1 MKKSILCVVILAA
14 CIIGACSKEHV
25 DPDPNNGN
33 GGNNGNNPSPEP
45 EIELKLSETHLF
57 AGSDAM
63 KKTVALTANADWSI
77 DQNFTESEWAWC
89 SVTPTYGSAG
99 TPTLTVDIQANGY
112 DKRIHD
118 FSIRSGDTDISL
130 TVEQKQI
137 VYFDIILNGSLEKK
151 FIFYDEGGQV
161 ELTGGS
167 SVGCEI
173 AYLDGTAG
181 WISEEKDTRALESL
195 NFRFRIAPYDGTEFR
210 RGRIVLKAPGED
222 LADTVQVI
230 QYHDKVID
238 IPDPYFRKYCLTN
251 FDTNN
256 DGEITKRETEGVW
269 EVKPVKLNIRS
280 VKGIE
285 EFADLTWF
293 DCSENQI
300 SELDVSKNEKLT
312 SLTCDDNALTEL
324 NVRNN
329 KKLEFLSC
337 DNNQIANLL
346 FDRREWKTF
355 SCSGNQITSLGT
367 EPIGAEYVF
376 ACSNNP
382 IESLVLDTSFVSK
395 DSHLAIYC
403 YNNLLSELDLSRCTN
418 INSLA
423 CSGNKLQRLDLSN
436 CKNLIILDCY
446 NNLLEEIRLPENGKL
461 SHITTYKNRLK
472 SIDLKQSIFLN
483 SLWISENDL
492 ESLDCSGCVSL
503 EHLDC
508 DKNKLQS
515 LNLTNC
521 PMLKSI
527 DCADNLLTT
536 IDVSETGLNKSDN
549 TYPLDCAPMSTLET
563 VYLKEGWN
571 WIKGINFNR
580 NTNYIPEMTQ
590 ILYK

>member
-33 GGNNGNNPSPEP
+33 GGNNGNNPSS
-45 EIELKLSETHLF
+45 EIKLELSETHLF
-57 AGSDAM
+57 ASSDAIT
-63 KKTVALTANADWSI
+63 KTVALTANADWCI

-89 SVTPTYGSAG
+89 SVTPTYGNAG
-99 TPTLTVDIQANGY
+99 TTTLTVDIQVNGY

-130 TVEQKQI
+130 TVEQKQVVSFLI
-137 VYFDIILNGSLEKK
+137 GGSRE
-151 FIFYDEGGQV
+151 FVFYDEGGQI

-173 AYLDGTAG
+173 AYLDGIAD
-181 WISEEKDTRALESL
+181 WISEEKGTRAFESL
-195 NFRFRIAPYDGTEFR
+195 NFRFRVAPYDGMESR

-238 IPDPYFRKYCLTN
+238 IPDSYFRKYCLTN

-312 SLTCDDNALTEL
+312 LLTCDDNALTTL
-324 NVRNN
+324 DVRNN
-329 KKLEFLSC
+329 KNLTYLRC
-337 DNNQIANLL
+337 DNNQISTLL
-346 FDRREWKTF
+346 FERRQWHTF
-355 SCSGNQITSLGT
+355 SCSSNQITSLGT
-367 EPIGAEYVF
+367 KPIGASYIF
-376 ACSNNP
+376 SCSNNP
-382 IESLVLDTSFVSK
+382 IESLVLDTSFVSG
-395 DSHLAIYC
+395 DDYLAIYC
-403 YNNLLSELDLSRCTN
+403 YNNLLSELDLSKCANVNTL
-418 INSLA
+418 S

-436 CKNLIILDCY
+436 CKSLTILYCD
-446 NNLLEEIRLPENGKL
+446 NNLLEEIHFPENGKL
-461 SHITTYKNRLK
+461 SSIVAYKNRLK
-472 SIDLKQSIFLN
+472 SIDLKLSIFLT
-483 SLWISENDL
+483 SLWISENEL
-492 ESLDCSGCVSL
+492 EALDCSSCVSL
-503 EHLDC
+503 DHLDC

-549 TYPLDCAPMSTLET
+549 TYPLDCAPMPMLEN
-563 VYLKEGWN
+563 VYLKEGWT
-571 WIKGINFNR
+571 IKGINYNR
-580 NTNYIPEMTQ
+580 NKNYIPETTQ
-590 ILYK
+590 IFYK

>member
-99 TPTLTVDIQANGY
+99 TTTLTVDIQANGY

-130 TVEQKQI
+130 TVEQKQV
-137 VYFDIILNGSLEKK
+137 VYFILNGDREKK
-151 FIFYDEGGQV
+151 FIFYDEGGQI
-161 ELTGGS
+161 ELTGVS
-167 SVGCEI
+167 TVGCEI
-173 AYLDGTAG
+173 AYLDGTAD
-181 WISEEKDTRALESL
+181 WISEEKETRALESL
-195 NFRFRIAPYDGTEFR
+195 NFRFRIAPYDGTESR
-210 RGRIVLKAPGED
+210 RGRIVLKASEEG
-222 LADTVQVI
+222 LADTVQII

-293 DCSENQI
+293 NCSENQI

-312 SLTCDDNALTEL
+312 SLTCDDNALTTL
-324 NVRNN
+324 DVRNN
-329 KKLEFLSC
+329 KKLEFLWC
-337 DNNQIANLL
+337 DNNQISTLL

-355 SCSGNQITSLGT
+355 ICSSNQITSLGT
-367 EPIGAEYVF
+367 EPIGAEFVF

-395 DSHLAIYC
+395 DSYLEIYC
-403 YNNLLSELDLSRCTN
+403 SDNLLSELDLSKCAN
-418 INSLA
+418 VKSLS

-436 CKNLIILDCY
+436 CKSMTSLHCD
-446 NNLLEEIRLPENGKL
+446 NNLLKEIRLPENGKL
-461 SHITTYKNRLK
+461 SHITAYKNRLK
-472 SIDLKQSIFLN
+472 NIDLKQPIFLT
-483 SLWISENDL
+483 SLWISENEL
-492 ESLDCSGCVSL
+492 EVLDCSGCVSL
-503 EHLDC
+503 DYLNC
-508 DKNKLQS
+508 YKNKLQS

-521 PMLKSI
+521 PMLTYI

-536 IDVSETGLNKSDN
+536 LDVSETGLNKSS
-549 TYPLDCAPMSTLET
+549 YSSPLDCAPMPTLET
-563 VYLKEGWN
+563 VYLKESWT
-571 WIKGINFNR
+571 INRINYNR
-580 NTNYIPEMTQ
+580 DQWYIPETTQ

>member
-1 MKKSILCVVILAA
+1 MKKIILCIAILAA
-14 CIIGACSKEHV
+14 CLIGACSKEHV
-25 DPDPNNGN
+25 DSDPNDGN
-33 GGNNGNNPSPEP
+33 GGNPGNNPSS

-57 AGSDAM
+57 VSSDAIT
-63 KKTVALTANADWSI
+63 KTVALTANADWNI
-77 DQNFTESEWAWC
+77 DQNFAESEWAWC

-99 TPTLTVDIQANGY
+99 TTTLTVDIQANGY

-130 TVEQKQI
+130 TVEQKQYVSFFI
-137 VYFDIILNGSLEKK
+137 GGSRE
-151 FIFYDEGGQV
+151 FVFYDEGGQV

-173 AYLDGTAG
+173 AYLDGTAD
-181 WISEEKDTRALESL
+181 WISEEKETRAFESL
-195 NFRFRIAPYDGTEFR
+195 NFRFRIAPYNGTESR
-210 RGRIVLKAPGED
+210 RGRIVLKASEED
-222 LADTVQVI
+222 LADTVQII

-280 VKGIE
+280 MKGIE

-293 DCSENQI
+293 NCSENQI
-300 SELDVSKNEKLT
+300 SELDVSKNEKLI

-329 KKLEFLSC
+329 EKLEFLGC
-337 DNNQIANLL
+337 DNNQISTLL

-367 EPIGAEYVF
+367 EPIGAESLF

-395 DSHLAIYC
+395 DSYLAIYC
-403 YNNLLSELDLSRCTN
+403 YNNLLSELDLSRCAN
-418 INSLA
+418 IKSLT

-436 CKNLIILDCY
+436 CRNLSSLDCY
-446 NNLLEEIRLPENGKL
+446 NNLLEEIRLPENGKI
-461 SHITTYKNRLK
+461 SSIRAYKNRLK
-472 SIDLKQSIFLN
+472 KIDLRQSIFLT
-483 SLWISENDL
+483 SLWISENAL
-492 ESLDCSGCVSL
+492 ETLDCSGCVSL
-503 EHLDC
+503 EWLSC
-508 DKNKLQS
+508 DRNKLQT
-515 LNLTNC
+515 LNLSNC
-521 PMLKSI
+521 PMLEYI
-527 DCADNLLTT
+527 DCADNLLKVL
-536 IDVSETGLNKSDN
+536 DVSETGLNKSS
-549 TYPLDCAPMSTLET
+549 YSSPLDCAPMPTLET
-563 VYLKEGWN
+563 VYLKKGWN
-571 WIKGINFNR
+571 WINGINFNR
-580 NTNYIPEMTQ
+580 NENYIPETTQ
-590 ILYK
+590 ILYR